1 MIAHTVV
8 AGADGVRA
16 PKLAVGAL
24 KTPPSA
30 VRTWT
35 ARPEKDWPKYS
46 GSKSY
51 AA

>member
-24 KTPPSA
+24 TMPSA

-35 ARPEKDWPKYS
+35 VLPEKAWPKNS
-46 GSKSY
+46 GSKS
-51 AA
+51 